1 VRTALV
7 TGGPAAWRDLQG
19 DILWSDADFLVVRLE
34 TRDDAGSSFYD
45 VRMPRAFCL
54 EIEEEEPSA

>member
-19 DILWSDADFLVVRLE
+19 VIIWSDAEFLVVRLDI
-34 TRDDAGSSFYD
+34 RDDDASSFYD

-54 EIEEEEPSA
+54 EIEEEPAT

>member
-1 VRTALV
+1 MRTALV

-19 DILWSDADFLVVRLE
+19 DIIWSDADFLIVRLNIGE
-34 TRDDAGSSFYD
+34 GSDSGIYD

-54 EIEEEEPSA
+54 EIEEESAT